1 MVWWGQILETGC
13 WWSLHNWYKL
23 CHFNFSARRY
33 QILTFS
39 FHTFSICH
47 NIWFLC
53 TFLYFCLFA
62 CGPFSRCTQSPGH
75 TINLFCRKLE
85 RGSQKMGS
93 ILHLQIIFGEKH
105 NIYLLLHTRM
115 NLEIKLVFLE
125 KDEGVKLLR
134 KLSQF

>member
-1 MVWWGQILETGC
+1 MVSVRI
-13 WWSLHNWYKL
+13 
-23 CHFNFSARRY
+23 FV
-33 QILTFS
+33 
-39 FHTFSICH
+39 
-47 NIWFLC
+47 FLSVAPC
-53 TFLYFCLFA
+53 E
-62 CGPFSRCTQSPGH
+62 PFSRCTQSPGH

-85 RGSQKMGS
+85 RGSQKIGS

-134 KLSQF
+134 KLSQI